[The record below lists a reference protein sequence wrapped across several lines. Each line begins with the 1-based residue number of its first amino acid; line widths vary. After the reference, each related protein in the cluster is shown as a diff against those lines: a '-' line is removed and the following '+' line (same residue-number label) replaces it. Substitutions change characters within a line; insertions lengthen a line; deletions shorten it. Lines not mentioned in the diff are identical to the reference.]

1 MSKQINNLVEI
12 FNNQFII
19 NGTILPP
26 VPKLKNSGTSVV
38 NINGKVFIN
47 GYEWKGETI
56 GWKKTIKAWFH
67 YWF

>member
-12 FNNQFII
+12 FNNQVII

-47 GYEWKGETI
+47 GYEWKGEAI
-56 GWKKTIKAWFH
+56 GWKKNN
-67 YWF
+67 